1 MKNLLLCAALM
12 IATASSATAAT
23 RDQLWDTYIGGKQSL
38 PFKIEGLLEWLTP
51 SSPACGEQQK
61 QILDL
66 IDKYSKAAYKSKDG
80 KAQEFAGALH
90 AKLLQLYSSSDPC
103 TEDVSEAYLMGSVWV
118 SDGFNQS
125 HLSSLVA
132 TGCDTDCTHG
142 PPLNLYLLLLTK
154 ALLKAGAVHF
164 TVPQSCDIEF
174 AYLCDPGA
182 IVLNP
187 VSKPISEGGIYG
199 SSPDDFAGHF
209 LHEVDHLFRDKYVSP
224 DYVRSRFP
232 DSNDPSG
239 IDWKSYLLL
248 DETLAKIIAGSE
260 EISNQ
265 RQESWNAS
273 PNHLHG
279 DFTLYAQG
287 GPLEKLWKDPDSGAS
302 QIMGFGGYSMFLRDT
317 FLHAGYDYPET
328 SSIKSDLFQI
338 YEALQNSYFPGVDAD
353 GSSIRLDNPASPLD
367 PVNQD
372 MTFEPLA
379 AFLSDHGW
387 GINPYLP
394 FQSTHLSEEDVWR
407 GTNTI
412 GIEIGPLPIPIYKTK
427 SNIVVPIRW
436 FLDQIAELVD
446 TLKTPTIVCQL
457 FNQRLA
463 QSVASQAPAAENPMG
478 SYFGGSCM
486 KNGSSGERPDGAQ
499 NDSTNAATKMPQVS
513 MSNMPSKI
521 PTEIWNKSGMPAPGM
536 PHAPIPNHLP
546 SGMENGGR
554 TDNGARP

>member
-1 MKNLLLCAALM
+1 MKNILLAALL
-12 IATASSATAAT
+12 ILSTLSSASASAT
-23 RDQLWDTYIGGKQSL
+23 RDQLWDTYVGGKQSL
-38 PFKIEGLLEWLTP
+38 PFKIEGLLQWLPP

-61 QILDL
+61 QILDQ
-66 IDKYSKAAYKSKDG
+66 IEKYSKAAYNSKEG
-80 KAQEFAGALH
+80 KAQEIAGALH
-90 AKLLQLYSSSDPC
+90 SKLLQLYSSNDPC

-125 HLSSLVA
+125 HLSALVA
-132 TGCDTDCTHG
+132 TGCDADCSHG

-154 ALLKAGAVHF
+154 ALIKAGAVHF

-187 VSKPISEGGIYG
+187 VSKPLSEGGIYG

-232 DSNDPSG
+232 DPNDPSG

-265 RQESWNAS
+265 SQESWNAS
-273 PNHLHG
+273 PNRLHG
-279 DFTLYAQG
+279 DFTLYARG
-287 GPLEKLWKDPDSGAS
+287 GPLEKLWKDPESGAS
-302 QIMGFGGYSMFLRDT
+302 QVSGFFAYSEFLRNT
-317 FLHAGYDYPET
+317 FLRAGNNYPLT
-328 SSIKSDLFQI
+328 SDMKTDLFQI
-338 YEALQNSYFPGVDAD
+338 YEALQNSYFPGFDAD
-353 GSSIRLDNPASPLD
+353 GSSIHLDAPNSPLD

-379 AFLSDHGW
+379 VFLSDRGW
-387 GINPYLP
+387 GINPYVP
-394 FQSTHLSEEDVWR
+394 FQNTKLSEDNVWR
-407 GTNTI
+407 GSNTV
-412 GIEIGPLPIPIYKTK
+412 GIQIGPLPIPLYKTK

-436 FLDQIAELVD
+436 FLDQIGELVD
-446 TLKTPTIVCQL
+446 KLKKPTIVCEL
-457 FNQRLA
+457 FNQRLE

-486 KNGSSGERPDGAQ
+486 KNGSEGERPESGHG
-499 NDSTNAATKMPQVS
+499 VS
-513 MSNMPSKI
+513 ISKLNVPNKI
-521 PTEIWNKSGMPAPGM
+521 PTEILTKPGTPAPSQ
-536 PHAPIPNHLP
+536 PHAPPPKDIP